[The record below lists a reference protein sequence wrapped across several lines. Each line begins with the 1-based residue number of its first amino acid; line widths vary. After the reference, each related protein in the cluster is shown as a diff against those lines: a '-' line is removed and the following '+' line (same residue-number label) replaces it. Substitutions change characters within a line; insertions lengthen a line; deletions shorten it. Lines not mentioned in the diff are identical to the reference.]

1 MAQGP
6 GWVPHLLTFQEQG
19 LQRDDPPETTPIY
32 TPDQKAYKCY
42 WHKGTPLYAPTGIH
56 VILVH
61 HLSVPGRLGVYEVV
75 GDGWQLNVINTNVPF
90 RRSHGTLPPSPG
102 RGIPP
107 DGHAR
112 PHSHHRRH
120 ERRPHPSG
128 PRGTGHTPGRSSPRN
143 HRNAGARGPNSQPGR
158 PTIPLP
164 PPNGCRP
171 IPHRRMLW
179 RPHHH
184 HPSGGPIWTPPAG
197 THRP

>member
-1 MAQGP
+1 MAP
-6 GWVPHLLTFQEQG
+6 
-19 LQRDDPPETTPIY
+19 QRHQHPR
-32 TPDQKAYKCY
+32 
-42 WHKGTPLYAPTGIH
+42 PL
-56 VILVH
+56 
-61 HLSVPGRLGVYEVV
+61 
-75 GDGWQLNVINTNVPF
+75 

-107 DGHAR
+107 NGHAR

-128 PRGTGHTPGRSSPRN
+128 PRGTGHTPGPSSPRH
-143 HRNAGARGPNSQPGR
+143 HRNAGARGPNSQPRR

-184 HPSGGPIWTPPAG
+184 HPSGGPIWTTPAG
-197 THRP
+197 THRPEPPAHPPQHPQPSPQPPRRCGPRPTTPPEDAPAA